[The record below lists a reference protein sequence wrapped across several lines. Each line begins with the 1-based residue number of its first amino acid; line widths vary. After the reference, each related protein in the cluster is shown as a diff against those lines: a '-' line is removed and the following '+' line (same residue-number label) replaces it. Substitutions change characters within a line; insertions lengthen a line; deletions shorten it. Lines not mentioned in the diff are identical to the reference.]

1 MLRAVGLTASVC
13 LAAAAPAPIRA
24 LVRAPV
30 RCTVPPALVFGLAP
44 LFAAGLLLAAFAFAT
59 AGFFAFAL
67 LPAASTPAPVAIR
80 TAGQSSRPN
89 NPIARNPA
97 LVLNNLTPKA
107 TPTLH
112 RPNRL

>member
-1 MLRAVGLTASVC
+1 L
-13 LAAAAPAPIRA
+13 P
-24 LVRAPV
+24 
-30 RCTVPPALVFGLAP
+30 
-44 LFAAGLLLAAFAFAT
+44 AAFAFAT
-59 AGFFAFAL
+59 AGFFALAL
-67 LPAASTPAPVAIR
+67 LSAASIAAPAAIR

-112 RPNRL
+112 RPTQLRMKPHTTTLSRPNRPVCPARRREPPQTLAPIHIRRPNCPAHRRGLHSL